1 VSKGE
6 FGSYITSRY
15 LEGQPDQQDNKLD
28 TPALS
33 SENARGL
40 ARYHRTWWQRADSRQ
55 EMVPARTEKPRL
67 QELCSTG
74 DVRRTYFHPA
84 VSWRIENLYRHV
96 NGKFLLVTLVCK
108 ELQKTLVSYT
118 HIVWLQFSCELHGL

>member
-1 VSKGE
+1 MPEVWPGTIELGGKELTVVKKWSLPGRK
-6 FGSYITSRY
+6 S
-15 LEGQPDQQDNKLD
+15 
-28 TPALS
+28 
-33 SENARGL
+33 
-40 ARYHRTWWQRADSRQ
+40 
-55 EMVPARTEKPRL
+55 PARKSF
-67 QELCSTG
+67 CSTG